1 MLCLLAHT
9 FVLLLLVLV
18 VHCLQSK
25 NRNDFLQNDKNS
37 RSYIMKTAKKHL
49 EVLNS
54 YWNTVIDHWFH
65 ESSIFKY
72 LKSIAWFD
80 FVPL

>member
-9 FVLLLLVLV
+9 FVLLLPLLV

-54 YWNTVIDHWFH
+54 Y
-65 ESSIFKY
+65 
-72 LKSIAWFD
+72 
-80 FVPL
+80 